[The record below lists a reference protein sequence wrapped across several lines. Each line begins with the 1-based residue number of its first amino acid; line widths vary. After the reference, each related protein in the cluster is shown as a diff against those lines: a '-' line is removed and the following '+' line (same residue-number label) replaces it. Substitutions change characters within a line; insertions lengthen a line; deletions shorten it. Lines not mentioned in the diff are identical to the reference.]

1 MKLHDLLTFHAL
13 GALLMGVGFGLAP
26 AALLSLYGVTIGPG
40 GIAIAR
46 LFGASHIGIGLLA
59 WLARTAAASQAM
71 RAIVIGYGTGTAV
84 GFVVALLAQLS
95 AVMNAFGWSAV
106 GIYLLLALGYGYFL
120 LVKPGAG

>member
-1 MKLHDLLTFHAL
+1 MKLHNLLTFHAVA
-13 GALLMGVGFGLAP
+13 ALLVGVGFVLAP
-26 AALLSLYGVTIGPG
+26 AALLSLYVVTISPG

-59 WLARTAAASQAM
+59 WLARNAAPSQAM
-71 RAIVIGYGTGTAV
+71 RAIVVGYGTGTAI
-84 GFVVALLAQLS
+84 GFIVALLAQLS
-95 AVMNAFGWSAV
+95 GVMNAFGWSAV